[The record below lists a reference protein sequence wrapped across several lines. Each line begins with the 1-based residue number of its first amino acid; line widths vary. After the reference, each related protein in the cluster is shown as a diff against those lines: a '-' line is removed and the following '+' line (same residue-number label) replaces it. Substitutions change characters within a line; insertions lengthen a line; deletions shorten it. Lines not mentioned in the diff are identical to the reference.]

1 MVSMKILSIDSGIE
15 KTGYAIFAKEKSRT
29 GDPRLITSG
38 FIKTDRKLPIQKRL
52 QIIFNELQKIIKKY
66 KPSLIVIEQLFF
78 LHNQKTAIQVS
89 QSQGVILLLGAQHN
103 LEVEFLTPLQIKQ
116 IITGYGQSDKKAVQK
131 MLKLTLNL
139 SIPSGKDD
147 EADAIACGLAYCY
160 LNKNLL
166 E

>member
-1 MVSMKILSIDSGIE
+1 MNILSVDSGVE
-15 KTGYAIFAKEKSRT
+15 KTGYAIFSKEKSRT

-38 FIKTDRKLPIQKRL
+38 LIKTSKQLTVEKRL
-52 QIIFNELQKIIKKY
+52 RIIFDELKKIIIQY
-66 KPSLIVIEQLFF
+66 KPEIMIVERLFF
-78 LHNQKTAIQVS
+78 FSNQKTAIQVS
-89 QSQGVILLLGAQHN
+89 QAQGIILLLAAQN
-103 LEVEFLTPLQIKQ
+103 NIEVQFLTPLQIKQ
-116 IITGYGQSDKKAVQK
+116 IITGYGQSDKKAIQK

-139 SIPSGKDD
+139 TIPATRDD